1 MLPPPPAP
9 SLQQLSPGRSGAGT
23 PSSATFPLGVQR
35 GSGALLA
42 VRRSQNRGICSSST
56 RYPWLQEIP
65 GKQRGLRMAWSRWAL
80 PEGSHPLRSP
90 REELPIPFRFFFLPR
105 KSGAAA
111 TLRGS
116 TRCRSFLCPHRSIRS
131 AEERNVP
138 GVPPC
143 AALTASEPQRAGA
156 RSGQSGSG
164 SVGDTVPLREQLS
177 PLKSPLEAL
186 RPKLGEQQH
195 WVGGIARTS
204 SPLGTRFVPCGPP
217 SDCDRRA
224 RG

>member
-1 MLPPPPAP
+1 MLPPPQPQACR
-9 SLQQLSPGRSGAGT
+9 SSPRGGAGRGRLHLRHFHLGCRGARVLSSLSGDPRTGGSAVALPGT
-23 PSSATFPLGVQR
+23 P
-35 GSGALLA
+35 GS
-42 VRRSQNRGICSSST
+42 RRSQGSREVLEWPGAGGLCPRG
-56 RYPWLQEIP
+56 
-65 GKQRGLRMAWSRWAL
+65 
-80 PEGSHPLRSP
+80 
-90 REELPIPFRFFFLPR
+90 PIPADPLGKNCPFPFAFFLPR

-116 TRCRSFLCPHRSIRS
+116 TRCRSFLCPHRSTRS
-131 AEERNVP
+131 AGERNVP
-138 GVPPC
+138 GVPSC
-143 AALTASEPQRAGA
+143 AALTASEPHRAGA

-204 SPLGTRFVPCGPP
+204 SPLGSRFVPCGPP